1 MYKKTYI
8 ITSVETYINNGPMIC
23 LLFFFFFFF
32 FFFICPRTV
41 HFSQL
46 LKNNA
51 YLLIQYGQKRI
62 MQFS

>member
-1 MYKKTYI
+1 MKKNDQAFQLI
-8 ITSVETYINNGPMIC
+8 SF
-23 LLFFFFFFF
+23 LFLFFSSLFV
-32 FFFICPRTV
+32 FICPRTV